1 MDLRKAVADWCAMI
15 FNKGIPEDKKDKL
28 KVHIFECHYEDFET
42 DVEISE
48 VKKKEE
54 KEDPRLAMRARRA

>member
-1 MDLRKAVADWCAMI
+1 MCSTCFIGVNLKEAVDLRKAVADWCAMI
-15 FNKGIPEDKKDKL
+15 SNKGIPEDKKDKL

-48 VKKKEE
+48 VKKK
-54 KEDPRLAMRARRA
+54 

>member
-48 VKKKEE
+48 VKKK
-54 KEDPRLAMRARRA
+54 